1 MRNGRF
7 CGDRALRIGPAR
19 GDGVDAPLS
28 TRKRMGERELGT
40 LAAGDVQ
47 RDSSSLQLG
56 KHRAF
61 VNAFEDQTKSQRI
74 GSTIF

>member
-1 MRNGRF
+1 MG
-7 CGDRALRIGPAR
+7 ASMAIAPLRIGLAR
-19 GDGVDAPLS
+19 GDGVDAPPP
-28 TRKRMGERELGT
+28 TRKRMDERELGT

-47 RDSSSLQLG
+47 MDSPSHQLG

-61 VNAFEDQTKSQRI
+61 VDAFEDQTKSQRI